1 MATQKEPL
9 LGYEVSPLTMGL
21 LGAGATLMQQSGPSA
36 TPRSTAQ
43 IVGSGLLAGMS
54 AYSKQDLANRQAR
67 MDAQKALQ
75 DQFEFQQKVQEAAR
89 RRQTRKSLERELPGM
104 IQSMAALPG
113 LTPADQQRL
122 KTAQALGRAGAYD
135 SAVKILESITP
146 KGPELKVVNNQLVRV
161 NPDGEATSIYD
172 GRTPESD
179 YYFAN
184 TEDGVLAV
192 NRKNLKDHTF
202 IGAPGGADSKNDL
215 FGGTSIEGQMY
226 NIKIRSQLPP
236 SDPRYLSPSD
246 PKVQAADDYFSAQR
260 TRGSFVDTET
270 KLLPDGSTK
279 ETKIRRFAD
288 GSSEVVGENIVS
300 PSTTANQTK
309 AVELLRSLKAFE
321 NSLIAL
327 EENLNK
333 PEGTETFGPDAI
345 YQETLYNDAAT
356 KLRKFQELGAPQ
368 AQDLVLMKQSLTNPT
383 EFFSMNIF
391 GPSRVKANIQAL
403 LEGIERDKATVDKIR
418 RGDIKSL
425 LEASPRSNS
434 QKGAATDAQAK
445 ATLES
450 INANLKKKGQ

>member
-1 MATQKEPL
+1 
-9 LGYEVSPLTMGL
+9 
-21 LGAGATLMQQSGPSA
+21 
-36 TPRSTAQ
+36 
-43 IVGSGLLAGMS
+43 
-54 AYSKQDLANRQAR
+54 
-67 MDAQKALQ
+67 
-75 DQFEFQQKVQEAAR
+75 
-89 RRQTRKSLERELPGM
+89 
-104 IQSMAALPG
+104 
-113 LTPADQQRL
+113 
-122 KTAQALGRAGAYD
+122 
-135 SAVKILESITP
+135 
-146 KGPELKVVNNQLVRV
+146 
-161 NPDGEATSIYD
+161 
-172 GRTPESD
+172 
-179 YYFAN
+179 
-184 TEDGVLAV
+184 
-192 NRKNLKDHTF
+192 
-202 IGAPGGADSKNDL
+202 
-215 FGGTSIEGQMY
+215 
-226 NIKIRSQLPP
+226 
-236 SDPRYLSPSD
+236 
-246 PKVQAADDYFSAQR
+246 
-260 TRGSFVDTET
+260 
-270 KLLPDGSTK
+270 
-279 ETKIRRFAD
+279 
-288 GSSEVVGENIVS
+288 VGENIVS